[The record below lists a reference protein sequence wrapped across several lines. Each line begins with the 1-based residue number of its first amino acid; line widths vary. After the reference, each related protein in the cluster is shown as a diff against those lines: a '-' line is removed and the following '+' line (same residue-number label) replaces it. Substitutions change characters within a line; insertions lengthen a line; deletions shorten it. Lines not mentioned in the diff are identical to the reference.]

1 MVLAAAAAA
10 AVLAKVG
17 LIRPV
22 ILTCEKEDKNMVAV
36 RVS

>member
-1 MVLAAAAAA
+1 MVLAAAAA

-22 ILTCEKEDKNMVAV
+22 ILACQKRRKKHGGC
-36 RVS
+36 